1 MGEVDNRD
9 YLTGLYNRKGIVE
22 KYASLPKEGDHVQ
35 VMFCDLDNFKSVND
49 VYGHATGDK
58 LLVTVAELLQECAP
72 EAYVGRLGGDE
83 FILVFSG
90 DIAKEQLAVT
100 AANILNGILE
110 RRKTLQYMFLVSIS
124 IGIVRDEKTDTEF
137 SQILHKSDAAM
148 YQAKS
153 RGKSCYVFYDD
164 LEEQLLIERQME
176 SLAEDALKKGLFKIK
191 YLPVNN
197 LQNSR
202 LEKTQVY
209 VCWQKE
215 DGTCWTQEEFRPV
228 LEKNGFIRKVD
239 LFVFEETCKI
249 IPQLRVSEEQPIK
262 MGIEMSRLLL
272 IEDELQSVLKKTM
285 KQYGVSTDEIE
296 ICIDESAFTSRS
308 DAQMVYAIES
318 LNKAG
323 FSVALIH
330 FGKNFSSFRYLRQLS
345 VNSIHFDTA
354 YLKEYM
360 KNGRG
365 RQIIKTLIRLGKDL
379 KQLMVADGIESPEE
393 ILFLSGC
400 GCDAASGSYYSELLN
415 EEEYVKYAK
424 DRMKHRIQKIAYA
437 FKDNLDSTEGEFTG
451 KIQGDGV
458 RFIDGISDNWGGI
471 YFPGGKASDNVITFP
486 EQLFSTNSYTI
497 SLWIKPDAVWSWG
510 SVVYVGFLGGFAS
523 IVPFAGEGISIFRI
537 YEEGDLNG
545 WHDILCRATELHK
558 WTFITV
564 TYDAFSE
571 STRYYI
577 DGKIAGY
584 KMGVPIMY
592 SCRQVMLGGDLFQK
606 SYTGSVSAFMVFDQ
620 VKTEEEVE
628 QLYQSFLRE
637 PGFRG

>member
-1 MGEVDNRD
+1 MGEIDNRD
-9 YLTGLYNRKGIVE
+9 YLTGLYNRKGIEE
-22 KYASLPKEGDHVQ
+22 KYASLPKGGDRVQ

-90 DIAKEQLAVT
+90 DIDKEQLAVT
-100 AANILNGILE
+100 AANILNGMLE
-110 RRKTLQYMFLVSIS
+110 RRKTLQYMLLVSIS

-176 SLAEDALKKGLFKIK
+176 SMAEDALKKGLFKIK

-202 LEKTQVY
+202 LEKAQVY

-239 LFVFEETCKI
+239 MYVFEETCRKI
-249 IPQLRVSEEQPIK
+249 PGMRVSEEQPIK

-285 KQYGVSTDEIE
+285 KQYGVSSDEIE
-296 ICIDESAFTSRS
+296 ICIDESAFASRS
-308 DAQMVYAIES
+308 DAQMVNAIET

-323 FSVALIH
+323 VSVALIH
-330 FGKNFSSFRYLRQLS
+330 FGKDFSSFRYLRQLS

-379 KQLMVADGIESPEE
+379 RQLMVADGIVSSEE

-424 DRMKHRIQKIAYA
+424 ARMKHRTQKIAYA

-451 KIQGDGV
+451 KIKGDGV

-545 WHDILCRATELHK
+545 WHDILCHATDLHK

-584 KMGVPIMY
+584 KMDVPIMY

-628 QLYQSFLRE
+628 QLYQSFLSE